1 MDRFVSDKA
10 SLVRELLT
18 KIEELEESAFYIN
31 HQLEDAREIAH
42 LLKAQEESSKSNISG
57 HDNTNDNTKSRFV
70 SDTASLVRELISKID
85 ELEESASYI
94 NTELD
99 GAREIA
105 RLLEAQEESSN
116 NNQSRH
122 DNTNDNS
129 KSQHQKNINMADD
142 NNSNER
148 QDWIPLLSDP
158 SILNVLLA
166 EIGFDTS
173 LYKLTDVVSTEPW
186 GLDMI
191 PKPVASVIM
200 LYPKMTENHLEHHGG
215 QNISQESDDV
225 WFMKERNDGNA
236 CGTYAILHS
245 LMNLPLL
252 LRAVAIRQDSWL
264 HSFSKECPLSLSP
277 VVKSERLECDS
288 RIKRL
293 HNKAAAQEDKKQAT
307 VGNVAEKVITHYV
320 AFVHVNG
327 GLYELDGHKEG
338 PIRHCDTK
346 QETFLKDTC
355 EVVKKLMT
363 RDPHEHGFSIL
374 ALASQNTPVARH
386 QEEHPQKRRKQEDK
400 H

>member
-1 MDRFVSDKA
+1 
-10 SLVRELLT
+10 
-18 KIEELEESAFYIN
+18 
-31 HQLEDAREIAH
+31 
-42 LLKAQEESSKSNISG
+42 
-57 HDNTNDNTKSRFV
+57 
-70 SDTASLVRELISKID
+70 
-85 ELEESASYI
+85 
-94 NTELD
+94 
-99 GAREIA
+99 
-105 RLLEAQEESSN
+105 
-116 NNQSRH
+116 
-122 DNTNDNS
+122 
-129 KSQHQKNINMADD
+129 MADD

-200 LYPKMTENHLEHHGG
+200 LYPKMTENQLEHHGG
-215 QNISQESDDV
+215 ENISQESDDV
-225 WFMKERNDGNA
+225 WFMKEGNDGNA

-264 HSFSKECPLSLSP
+264 HSFSQECPLSLSP
-277 VVKSERLECDS
+277 VDKAERLECDS

-293 HNKAAAQEDKKQAT
+293 HNKAAAQEDENQAS

-327 GLYELDGHKEG
+327 GLYELDGLKEG

-346 QETFLKDTC
+346 QETFLKDAC
-355 EVVKKLMT
+355 EVVKKLMK

-374 ALASQNTPVARH
+374 ALASQNTPVASH

>member
-1 MDRFVSDKA
+1 MDRIVSDKA
-10 SLVRELLT
+10 SLVRELLS
-18 KIEELEESAFYIN
+18 KIWELEESAFYIN
-31 HQLEDAREIAH
+31 HQLEDARGIGH
-42 LLKAQEESSKSNISG
+42 LLKTQKGNNKD
-57 HDNTNDNTKSRFV
+57 DNQKSRFV
-70 SDTASLVRELISKID
+70 SDKASLVRELLSKIW
-85 ELEESASYI
+85 ELEESAFYI
-94 NTELD
+94 NNELD

-105 RLLEAQEESSN
+105 QLLEAQEESSK

-122 DNTNDNS
+122 KNTNDNT
-129 KSQHQKNINMADD
+129 KSQHQNNINMADD
-142 NNSNER
+142 NSSNER

-158 SILNVLLA
+158 SILNELMA

-173 LYKLTDVVSTEPW
+173 LYKFTDVVSTEPW
-186 GLDMI
+186 ELDMI

-200 LYPKMTENHLEHHGG
+200 LYPKMTGNHLEHHGG

-264 HSFSKECPLSLSP
+264 HSFSQECPLSLSP
-277 VVKSERLECDS
+277 VDKAERLECDS

-293 HNKAAAQEDKKQAT
+293 HNKAVQEDENQAS

-374 ALASQNTPVARH
+374 ALASQNTPVASH